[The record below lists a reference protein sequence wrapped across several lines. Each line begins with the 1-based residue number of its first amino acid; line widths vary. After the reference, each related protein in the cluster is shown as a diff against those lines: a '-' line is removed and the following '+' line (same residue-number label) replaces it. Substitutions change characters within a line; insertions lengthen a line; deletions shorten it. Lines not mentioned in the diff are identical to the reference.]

1 MSDSEDYGFEYSDD
15 DYAEEDV
22 DIENQYYNSK
32 GYLESNELSSA
43 LDGFLKILDM
53 EDERGEWGFK
63 ALKQIVK
70 LYYRM
75 DEIDKMLESYV
86 TFLEYSNTCSVT
98 RNAAEKKIDST
109 LEFVSHSTDTGLLH
123 TLYSLTLE
131 GLGGAKNDR
140 LWFKT
145 NIKLATLWI
154 SLGEEKRAMDVLEG
168 LKNVCSSDEV
178 QSDSKRG
185 TQLLEVY
192 ALQIQLLSDA
202 LLESFDNN
210 STARMH
216 RRELLNQTYE
226 KALAIRSAIPHPRI
240 MGIIREYGG
249 KMHMRFGR
257 WEEAATDFFE
267 AFKAYDEAGNI
278 NRTKCLKYLVLASM
292 MMESEVDPFDS
303 QEAKPYKSDP
313 GVVAMT
319 NLVEAY
325 QSCNL
330 EMFEKE
336 VSEDDIA
343 SDPFVAPYIS
353 DLRRNISSKVIL
365 MSVGPYRKIKIDKI
379 RSFLHPRKSSVD
391 VYELLISLILDGK
404 MHGRI
409 NQVEDAL
416 EINSHCAHA
425 DTLPAL
431 RIWAQNLQGYTE
443 HIAGKMRV

>member
-15 DYAEEDV
+15 DYGEEDV

-32 GYLESNELSSA
+32 GCLESNEFSSA
-43 LDGFLKILDM
+43 LDGFLEILDM
-53 EDERGEWGFK
+53 EGERGEWGFK

-75 DEIDKMLESYV
+75 NEIDKMLESYAK
-86 TFLEYSNTCSVT
+86 FLKYSNTCSVT

-109 LEFVSHSTDTGLLH
+109 LEFVSHSTDSKLLH
-123 TLYSLTLE
+123 TLYSLTLQ
-131 GLGGAKNDR
+131 GLGDAKNDR

-154 SLGEEKRAMDVLEG
+154 SLGEEKKAMDVLEG
-168 LKNVCSSDEV
+168 LKDVFSSEEA
-178 QSDSKRG
+178 QTDSKRG

-202 LLESFDNN
+202 LLESFDKN
-210 STARMH
+210 SASRMQ
-216 RRELLNQTYE
+216 RRELLHQTYE
-226 KALAIRSAIPHPRI
+226 KALAIKSAIPHPRI

-249 KMHMRFGR
+249 KMHMRFCR

-267 AFKAYDEAGNI
+267 AFKAYDEAGNV

-292 MMESEVDPFDS
+292 MMKSEVDPFDS

-313 GVVAMT
+313 GIVAMT

-325 QSCNL
+325 QSCDL
-330 EMFEKE
+330 DLFEKE
-336 VSEDDIA
+336 VSRDDIA
-343 SDPFVAPYIS
+343 DDAFVAPYIS
-353 DLRRNISSKVIL
+353 DLRTNLSSKVIL
-365 MSVGPYRKIKIDKI
+365 MSVGPYRRIKIDKI
-379 RSFLHPRKSSVD
+379 RSFLYPSKSSVD

-404 MHGRI
+404 IHGHI

-416 EINSHCAHA
+416 EIDSHHVHT

-431 RIWAQNLQGYTE
+431 KAWAGNLQGCTE
-443 HIAGKMRV
+443 HIAGKIRV